1 MQVPAEAFSSL
12 SIEIMTRERMR
23 VEATVSLLRIAIFL
37 LQYLVLGAVTNG
49 LSNGC
54 GWCLSATGLLCNLF
68 QLPIVRCN
76 FKRAGA
82 IRFWE
87 VFKPHWVV
95 LDPLWATLPASDQ
108 LATARRP
115 PKQNHCINL
124 HPPVA

>member
-12 SIEIMTRERMR
+12 SIEVMTRERMR

-37 LQYLVLGAVTNG
+37 LQHLVLGAVTNG

-68 QLPIVRCN
+68 SFLRCN

-95 LDPLWATLPASDQ
+95 LDPLWATLAASDQ
-108 LATARRP
+108 LTTS
-115 PKQNHCINL
+115 
-124 HPPVA
+124 